1 MIRKN
6 PRGDLPLIHES
17 AYVDHTAIICGKVIV
32 GENVFIG
39 PYAVIRADEVNEHGD
54 LEPVTI
60 GANSNIQD
68 GVVIHSK
75 AGARVQIGEHTSI
88 AHRSIVHG
96 PCVVGNRVFIGFN
109 TVLFNCT
116 VGNHSVVRHNC
127 VIEHCDLPES
137 FYVPSTTNVHDNSD
151 LSTIPKVTASAA
163 DFSESVAQT
172 NIELVHGYK
181 KLQNE
186 F

>member
-6 PRGDLPLIHES
+6 PRGDLPVIHES
-17 AYVDHTAIICGKVIV
+17 AYVDKTAIICGKVIIQ
-32 GENVFIG
+32 ENVFIG
-39 PYAVIRADEVNEHGD
+39 PYAVIRADEVTPEGD
-54 LEPVTI
+54 LEPIVI
-60 GANSNIQD
+60 GAHSNIQD

-75 AGARVQIGEHTSI
+75 AGAPVQIGEYTSI

-116 VGNHSVVRHNC
+116 VLDGCVVRHNC
-127 VIEHCDLPES
+127 VIEGCELPAD
-137 FYVPSTTNVHDNSD
+137 FYVPSTTNVHRNAD
-151 LSTIPKVTASAA
+151 LSAIPKVTAAA
-163 DFSESVAQT
+163 SEFSETVVQA
-172 NIELVHGYK
+172 NMELVQGYK
-181 KLQNE
+181 KLSNE